1 MYCKVWI
8 SILNA
13 TLFINMLNNKVIMGN
28 SLIGGIIGLTVTVIL
43 VTTVLIPVIVD
54 TNTSSWDAQTVSI
67 FAITSL
73 VAVAG
78 LVYAIGNFFGFL

>member
-1 MYCKVWI
+1 
-8 SILNA
+8 
-13 TLFINMLNNKVIMGN
+13 MLNIKLIMAN

-54 TNTSSWDAQTVSI
+54 TNTTTWDAQTVSI

>member
-1 MYCKVWI
+1 
-8 SILNA
+8 
-13 TLFINMLNNKVIMGN
+13 MG

-43 VTTVLIPVIVD
+43 VTTVLVPTITG
-54 TNTSSWDAQTVSI
+54 TNTTGWSAQTVAI
-67 FAITSL
+67 FGITAL

>member
-1 MYCKVWI
+1 M
-8 SILNA
+8 A
-13 TLFINMLNNKVIMGN
+13 

-43 VTTVLIPVIVD
+43 VTTVLVPTIVD
-54 TNTSSWDAQTVSI
+54 TNTTGWDTQTVAIFSI
-67 FAITSL
+67 ASL